1 MTRSSVLRLIAALGA
16 FITAHAT
23 ASPVHDLVLRT
34 YHPVRVVVQDFVAG
48 TLSEAEAA
56 RAISQTIASDLKQ
69 SGKFEL
75 IDHLLFAEKYASVD
89 ETPEFSDWRAIDAQG
104 LIVGRASRQ
113 TDGRIKVEFRLFN
126 VPGRAQIAGQIYTGE
141 RDDIGRIGHMISA
154 DIYERVTGE
163 RRTFQIP

>member
-1 MTRSSVLRLIAALGA
+1 MRSSVLRLIAALGA

-48 TLSEAEAA
+48 TLSEADAA

-89 ETPEFSDWRAIDAQG
+89 ETPEYSDWRA
-104 LIVGRASRQ
+104 IVGRASRQ

-126 VPGRAQIAGQIYTGE
+126 VPGRAQMAGQIYLGE

-163 RRTFQIP
+163 RRKFRIP